1 MKKFRIEY
9 HETYGRTYEIEA
21 NSPEEAEEILRDMI
35 CNGEENP
42 PEECENSWCDNVQEI
57 EEVIDMNKC
66 PWCGNKA
73 IVMKSPLGY
82 YCECSVNGHVHNI
95 GCFGI
100 EYYSVFSKTENE
112 AKELWNKETSKI
124 R

>member
-1 MKKFRIEY
+1 MKKFSIEY
-9 HETYGRTYEIEA
+9 HETYGKTYEIEA

-35 CNGEENP
+35 CNGEENA
-42 PEECENSWCDNVQEI
+42 PEECENSWCDNVHEI
-57 EEVIDMNKC
+57 VEVIDMNKC

-73 IVMKSPLGY
+73 IVRKSPLGY
-82 YCECSVNGHVHNI
+82 YCACSVNGHAHNI

-100 EYYSVFSKTENE
+100 EYSVFSKTENE